1 MPLLL
6 LSSDNVSCMNVG
18 DIHFCNIRLLRV
30 CSGQYGC
37 MDFVQMGLF
46 SESIS
51 LTQSRVSHREEQVLG
66 DFGLINLCMLGVAE
80 KQQ

>member
-66 DFGLINLCMLGVAE
+66 DFGLINLCMLEVAE